1 MFNGETTSLPSHH
14 VGVHCEGGSA
24 GVGVASALPPSQFL
38 LSQSFNQS
46 NLRWDTTP
54 LIDFANNLVIPG
66 KGIGDP
72 ECGTVVPAYG
82 CMCCLKT
89 HFVLK
94 QCRLKSCPN
103 CWEKWAR
110 EAATNI
116 VTRIH
121 DKVTIDM
128 NKDMRV
134 VHVVISPD
142 QSLYDLDYKTLRQYA
157 IRYIYAKSNLKP
169 SGVLIF
175 HPFRP
180 NKKYYEVRKERYS
193 SDDASPE
200 DDLRKWEWIRSQP
213 KWRDYVEFSP
223 HFHFI
228 GYVGWMNPPKKG
240 EPFIY
245 KMIVDQ
251 NGKVVTYNGDKHG
264 TYELVYY
271 LLTHAGITYT
281 NTSFPS
287 YVWIGY
293 LAYNTKNKK
302 FATHGTTRQP
312 EVKKEPLKCHDCG
325 GPLIPFEVN
334 LKSFCR
340 AWLHVDIEYEN
351 KEYVLSLINDETIY
365 ISSLKKNLIQALG
378 FYYRSY
384 MLPDFSDI
392 EDPSIKDYIV
402 NSF

>member
-1 MFNGETTSLPSHH
+1 MINGGTISLPFHRGLRCGGGC
-14 VGVHCEGGSA
+14 GV
-24 GVGVASALPPSQFL
+24 GVGVASPPPHISEL
-38 LSQSFNQS
+38 KIYRSGSFEN
-46 NLRWDTTP
+46 TP
-54 LIDFANNLVIPG
+54 LIDFADNLVIPG

-72 ECGTVVPAYG
+72 DCGTIVPAYG
-82 CMCCLKT
+82 CMCCMKT
-89 HFVLK
+89 HFVYK
-94 QCRLKSCPN
+94 SCNLKSCPN
-103 CWEKWAR
+103 CWEGWAR

-121 DKVTIDM
+121 DKVTLDM
-128 NKDMRV
+128 NKDMRL
-134 VHVVISPD
+134 VHVIISPD
-142 QSLYDLDYKTLRQYA
+142 QSLYNLDYKTLRRYA
-157 IRYIYAKSNLKP
+157 IRYIYAKSTLKP
-169 SGVLIF
+169 SGLLIF

-193 SDDASPE
+193 SDDTSPE

-213 KWRDYVEFSP
+213 NWRDYVEFSP

-228 GYVGWMNPPKKG
+228 GYVGWMNPPEKG
-240 EPFIY
+240 ELFIY

-271 LLTHAGITYT
+271 LLTHAGTTYINT
-281 NTSFPS
+281 NFSTF
-287 YVWIGY
+287 VWIGY

-302 FATHGTTRQP
+302 SAHGTTRQP

-340 AWLHVDIEYEN
+340 AWLNVDIEHEN
-351 KEYVLSLINDETIY
+351 KEYILSLINNQTIY
-365 ISSLKKNLIQALG
+365 ISSIRKNLIEALG
-378 FYYRSY
+378 IYYRSY
-384 MLPDFSDI
+384 IIDFSSIKD
-392 EDPSIKDYIV
+392 SGIKDYII
-402 NSF
+402 NL